1 MGLNTIFLFR
11 IINEERI
18 VRFYSDKQAFDWF
31 DIANLVKIRNR
42 REKNT
47 TTQHINIAKMAT
59 VQSTSVQIMC
69 ISDIYIRWITGDFAT
84 KRCSICLA
92 QVHLRIVAVVFIT
105 PDSRKS

>member
-1 MGLNTIFLFR
+1 
-11 IINEERI
+11 
-18 VRFYSDKQAFDWF
+18 
-31 DIANLVKIRNR
+31 
-42 REKNT
+42 
-47 TTQHINIAKMAT
+47 MAT

-105 PDSRKS
+105 PDSRES